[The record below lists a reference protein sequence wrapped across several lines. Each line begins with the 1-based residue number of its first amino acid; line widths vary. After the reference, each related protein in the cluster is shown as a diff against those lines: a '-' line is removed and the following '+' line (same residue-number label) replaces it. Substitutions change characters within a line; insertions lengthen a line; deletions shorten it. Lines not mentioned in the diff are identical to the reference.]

1 MTVEGSRRL
10 KGVAFGLVLAA
21 TIGIAFAQTAADR
34 AVEAARQYA
43 GETLTITWEAPLQA
57 LDPLTHSGP
66 IWEELTG
73 VRIHVVEVPI
83 NELFTKSIAEHRA
96 RTGAYDMLNV
106 VPAWMSD
113 MVRAGV
119 LEPLDSYIDKYG
131 YREELQD
138 IAPAYRDNQMTY
150 GDQIYG
156 LPDDGDVFLL
166 YYRTDLFGDEA
177 NQTAFREAYGYGLAP
192 PKTWDEFYDISKF
205 FTDTGGGDLY
215 GSALILSPG
224 LVHYL
229 YEMRLR
235 TAGGRFFSPE
245 TMDSQINSDIAVAV
259 LEDMVRQLD
268 NMPPGAAGWGPIEVL
283 NAWLAGELAMQIWW
297 PPLGRWSAGYGA
309 DTNALS
315 WLPESTVA
323 GNVGYALPP
332 GGHPEL
338 AAGFALSVSS
348 SSDNK
353 ELAYLFAQWL
363 NSRDFSMTRITL
375 PFALRD
381 PFRTSHFNSDE
392 YKALWPA
399 AKDYLAVLEDAAET
413 GIPDLS
419 IINTFAYEESLTR
432 AIVAALS
439 GQDARSVLDRAA
451 EEWNEI
457 TREVGIDDQ
466 RKAYTIWSSRPG
478 AYPNQATTTSK

>member
-1 MTVEGSRRL
+1 MTVEGSRRIT
-10 KGVAFGLVLAA
+10 GIAFGLVLVA
-21 TIGIAFAQTAADR
+21 TAGSAFAQSAADR

-57 LDPLTHSGP
+57 LDPLTHSAP

-73 VRIHVVEVPI
+73 VRIQVVEVPI
-83 NELFTKSIAEHRA
+83 NELFTRTIAEHRSGTRA
-96 RTGAYDMLNV
+96 LDMLNV
-106 VPAWMSD
+106 VPAWMPD
-113 MVRAGV
+113 MVEAGV
-119 LEPLDSYIDKYG
+119 LQPLDTYIDKYG

-156 LPDDGDVFLL
+156 LADDGDVFLL

-177 NQTAFREAYGYGLAP
+177 NQAVFRAAYGYDLAP

-205 FTDTGGGDLY
+205 FTDIGGGDLY

-235 TAGGRFFSPE
+235 TAGGRFFDPE
-245 TMDSQINSDIAVAV
+245 TMDPLINSDIAVAV
-259 LEDMVRQLD
+259 LEDMVRQID

-309 DTNALS
+309 DTQALS

-338 AAGFALSVSS
+338 AGGFALCVSS
-348 SSDNK
+348 DSGKK

-363 NSRDFSMTRITL
+363 NSRDFSMSRITL
-375 PFALRD
+375 PFAMRD
-381 PFRTSHFNSDE
+381 PFRTSHFNSDA

-399 AKDYLAVLEDAAET
+399 AGDYLAILEEAAQT

-419 IINTFAYEESLTR
+419 IIDTFAYEESLTR

-439 GQDARSVLDRAA
+439 GQDARASLDQAA
-451 EEWNEI
+451 GEWREI
-457 TREVGIDDQ
+457 TREIGINDQ
-466 RKAYTIWSSRPG
+466 RKAYMAWSSKPG
-478 AYPNQATTTSK
+478 AYPN

>member
-1 MTVEGSRRL
+1 MTVPGSRGL
-10 KGVAFGLVLAA
+10 QGVAFGLALAA
-21 TIGIAFAQTAADR
+21 ATGTAVAENAADR

-43 GETLTITWEAPLQA
+43 GETLNITWEAGPQA
-57 LDPLTHSGP
+57 LDPLIHSGP
-66 IWEELTG
+66 VWEQLTG
-73 VRIHVVEVPI
+73 VKINVVEIPI
-83 NELFTKSIAEHRA
+83 NELFTRTLAEHRA
-96 RTGAYDMLNV
+96 GTGAYDMLSV
-106 VPAWMSD
+106 VPAWMPD

-119 LEPLDSYIDKYG
+119 LEPLDSYVDSYG
-131 YREELQD
+131 YRDELDD
-138 IAPAYRDNQMTY
+138 IAPAYRNNQITY

-166 YYRTDLFGDEA
+166 YYRTDLFGDKA
-177 NQTAFREAYGYGLAP
+177 NRAAFRDAYGYDLAP
-192 PKTWDEFYDISKF
+192 PTTWDEFYDISKF
-205 FTDTGGGDLY
+205 FTDSGDGDLY

-235 TAGGRFFSPE
+235 TAGGRFFDPE
-245 TMDSQINSDIAVAV
+245 TMDAQINSDIAVAV

-297 PPLGRWSAGYGA
+297 PPPGRWSAGYGA
-309 DTNALS
+309 DAEELS
-315 WLPESTVA
+315 WLPETTIA

-338 AAGFALSVSS
+338 AAGYALCVSS
-348 SSDNK
+348 NSRNK

-363 NSRDFSMTRITL
+363 NSREVSVARVTL

-392 YKALWPA
+392 YEALWPA
-399 AKDYLAVLEDAAET
+399 AGDYLAALEEAAET
-413 GIPDLS
+413 GLFDLS
-419 IINTFAYEESLTR
+419 IIGTFAYEESLTR

-439 GQDARSVLDRAA
+439 GRDARTALDHAA
-451 EEWNEI
+451 AEWNEI
-457 TREVGIDDQ
+457 TDEIGIDDQ
-466 RKAYTIWSSRPG
+466 REAYMIWSSKPG
-478 AYPNQATTTSK
+478 AYPD

>member
-1 MTVEGSRRL
+1 MTVRGIRHL
-10 KGVAFGLVLAA
+10 LGAAFGLVLAA
-21 TIGIAFAQTAADR
+21 TTGTAFAQSAADQ
-34 AVEAARQYA
+34 AVEAAGQYA

-57 LDPLTHSGP
+57 LDPISHSGP
-66 IWEELTG
+66 IWEGLTG
-73 VRIHVVEVPI
+73 VKINVVEMPI
-83 NELFTKSIAEHRA
+83 NELFTRTIAEHRA
-96 RTGAYDMLNV
+96 GTGVYDMLNV
-106 VPAWMSD
+106 VPAWMPD
-113 MVRAGV
+113 MVEAGA
-119 LEPLDSYIDKYG
+119 LEPLDTYVDKYG

-138 IAPAYRDNQMTY
+138 IAPTFRDNQMTY

-177 NQTAFREAYGYGLAP
+177 NQAAFREAYGYDLAP
-192 PKTWDEFYDISKF
+192 PKTWDAFYDISKF
-205 FTDTGGGDLY
+205 FTDTGDGDLY

-235 TAGGRFFSPE
+235 TAGGRFFDPE
-245 TMDSQINSDIAVAV
+245 TMDSQINSDVAVAV

-297 PPLGRWSAGYGA
+297 PPLGRWSEGLGA
-309 DTNALS
+309 DTEALS
-315 WLPESTVA
+315 WLPASTVA
-323 GNVGYALPP
+323 GDVGYALPP
-332 GGHPEL
+332 GGHPGL
-338 AAGFALSVSS
+338 AGGFVLSVSS
-348 SSDNK
+348 NSGNK

-363 NSRDFSMTRITL
+363 NSRDFSMTRVTL
-375 PFALRD
+375 PFAPRD

-399 AKDYLAVLEDAAET
+399 AEDYLVVLEDAAEA
-413 GIPDLS
+413 GLPDLS
-419 IINTFAYEESLTR
+419 IIDTFAYEESLTR

-439 GQDARSVLDRAA
+439 GRDARTVLDQAA
-451 EEWNEI
+451 REWNEI
-457 TREVGIDDQ
+457 TRKIGIDEQ
-466 RKAYTIWSSRPG
+466 RKAYMVWTSKPG
-478 AYPNQATTTSK
+478 AYPR

>member
-1 MTVEGSRRL
+1 MQSRSGKRL
-10 KGVAFGLVLAA
+10 KGAACSLAILA
-21 TIGIAFAQTAADR
+21 MTGSALAQSAAER
-34 AVEAARQYA
+34 AVGAARQYA
-43 GETLTITWEAPLQA
+43 GETLNITWESGLQA
-57 LDPLTHSGP
+57 FDPLEHSGP

-73 VRIHVVEVPI
+73 VKINVVAIPI
-83 NELFTKSIAEHRA
+83 NELFTRTIAEHRA
-96 RTGAYDMLNV
+96 GTGVYDMLNV
-106 VPAWMSD
+106 VPAWMPD
-113 MVRAGV
+113 MIEAGV
-119 LEPLDSYIDKYG
+119 LEPLDAYVDTHG

-150 GDQIYG
+150 GDHIYC

-166 YYRTDLFGDEA
+166 YYRTDLFGDPD
-177 NQTAFREAYGYGLAP
+177 NQAAFRAAYGYELAP

-205 FTDTGGGDLY
+205 YTDTGGGELY

-235 TAGGRFFSPE
+235 TAGGTFFDPG
-245 TMDSQINSDIAVAV
+245 TMKAQINSDIAVAV

-268 NMPPGAAGWGPIEVL
+268 NMPPGAAGWGTIEVL
-283 NAWLAGELAMQIWW
+283 SSWLAGQLAMQIWW
-297 PPLGRWSAGYGA
+297 PPPGRWSAGYGV
-309 DTNALS
+309 DTDALS
-315 WLPESTVA
+315 WLPESTIA

-338 AAGFALSVSS
+338 AAGFALCVSS
-348 SSDNK
+348 NSRHK

-363 NSRDFSMTRITL
+363 NSQDFSITRVML
-375 PFALRD
+375 PYAMRD
-381 PFRTSHFNSDE
+381 PFRTSHFNSDA
-392 YKALWPA
+392 YKSLWPA
-399 AKDYLAVLEDAAET
+399 AADYLATLEAGAEK
-413 GIPDLS
+413 GLLDLS

-439 GQDARSVLDRAA
+439 GQDSQTVLDQAA

-457 TREVGIDDQ
+457 TDEVGIDRQ
-466 RKAYTIWSSRPG
+466 HEAYRVWASKPG
-478 AYPNQATTTSK
+478 AYLD

>member
-1 MTVEGSRRL
+1 MTVPGSRGL
-10 KGVAFGLVLAA
+10 QGIAFGLALAA
-21 TIGIAFAQTAADR
+21 AAGTAVAENAADR

-43 GETLTITWEAPLQA
+43 GETLNITWEAGPQA
-57 LDPLTHSGP
+57 RDPLVHSGP
-66 IWEELTG
+66 VWEQLTG
-73 VRIHVVEVPI
+73 VKINVVEIPI
-83 NELFTKSIAEHRA
+83 NELFTRTIAEHRA
-96 RTGAYDMLNV
+96 GTGAYDMLNV
-106 VPAWMSD
+106 VPAWMPD

-119 LEPLDSYIDKYG
+119 LEPLDSYVDSYG
-131 YREELQD
+131 YRDELDD
-138 IAPAYRDNQMTY
+138 IAPAYRNNQITY

-177 NQTAFREAYGYGLAP
+177 NRAAFREAYGYDLAP
-192 PKTWDEFYDISKF
+192 PTTWDEFYDISKF
-205 FTDTGGGDLY
+205 FTDSGGGDLY

-235 TAGGRFFSPE
+235 TAGGRFFDPE
-245 TMDSQINSDIAVAV
+245 TMDAQINSDISVAV

-283 NAWLAGELAMQIWW
+283 NSWLAGELAMQIWW
-297 PPLGRWSAGYGA
+297 PPPGRWSAGYGVDA
-309 DTNALS
+309 EELF
-315 WLPESTVA
+315 WLPESTIA
-323 GNVGYALPP
+323 GSVGYALPP

-338 AAGFALSVSS
+338 AAGFALCVSS
-348 SSDNK
+348 NSRNK

-363 NSRDFSMTRITL
+363 NSREVSIARVTL

-381 PFRTSHFNSDE
+381 PFRTSHFKSDE

-399 AKDYLAVLEDAAET
+399 AGDYLAALEEAAET
-413 GIPDLS
+413 GLFDLS
-419 IINTFAYEESLTR
+419 IIGTFAYEESLTR

-439 GQDARSVLDRAA
+439 GRDARTALDHAA
-451 EEWNEI
+451 AEWNEI
-457 TREVGIDDQ
+457 TEEIGIDDQ
-466 RKAYTIWSSRPG
+466 REAYMIWSSKPG
-478 AYPNQATTTSK
+478 AYPD

>member
-1 MTVEGSRRL
+1 MALPGSQRL
-10 KGVAFGLVLAA
+10 QGVAFGLALAA
-21 TIGIAFAQTAADR
+21 TTGTAIAQSAADR

-43 GETLTITWEAPLQA
+43 GETLNVTWEAGLQA
-57 LDPLTHSGP
+57 QDPLSYSGP
-66 IWEELTG
+66 LWEQLTG
-73 VRIHVVEVPI
+73 VKINVVEIPI
-83 NELFTKSIAEHRA
+83 NELFTKTIAEHRA
-96 RTGAYDMLNV
+96 GTGAYDMLSV
-106 VPAWMSD
+106 VPAWMPD
-113 MVRAGV
+113 MVGAGV

-131 YREELQD
+131 YREELDD

-166 YYRTDLFGDEA
+166 YYRADLFGDEA
-177 NQTAFREAYGYGLAP
+177 NQTAFHEAYGYDLAP
-192 PKTWDEFYDISKF
+192 PKIWDEFYDISKF

-235 TAGGRFFSPE
+235 TAGGRFFDQE
-245 TMDSQINSDIAVAV
+245 TMVSRINSDIAVAV

-268 NMPPGAAGWGPIEVL
+268 NMPPGAAGWGSIEVL

-297 PPLGRWSAGYGA
+297 PPPGRWSEGYGV
-309 DTNALS
+309 DSEALS
-315 WLPESTVA
+315 WLPESTIA

-338 AAGFALSVSS
+338 AAGFALCVSS
-348 SSDNK
+348 NSGNK

-363 NSRDFSMTRITL
+363 NSRDVSIDRGTL

-399 AKDYLAVLEDAAET
+399 ARDYLAALEDAAQT
-413 GIPDLS
+413 GLVDLS
-419 IINTFAYEESLTR
+419 IIDTFAYEESLTR

-439 GQDARSVLDRAA
+439 GQNARTVLDQAA
-451 EEWNEI
+451 GEWNEI
-457 TREVGIDDQ
+457 TEEIGIDDQ
-466 RKAYTIWSSRPG
+466 REAYMIWSSKPG
-478 AYPNQATTTSK
+478 AYPN

>member
-1 MTVEGSRRL
+1 MTVPESRRL
-10 KGVAFGLVLAA
+10 QGVAFGLALAA
-21 TIGIAFAQTAADR
+21 ATGAALAENAADR

-43 GETLTITWEAPLQA
+43 GETLNITWEAGPQA
-57 LDPLTHSGP
+57 RDLLGYSGP
-66 IWEELTG
+66 IWEQLTG
-73 VRIHVVEVPI
+73 VRINVVEIPI
-83 NELFTKSIAEHRA
+83 NELFTRTIAEHRA
-96 RTGAYDMLNV
+96 GTGAYDLLNV
-106 VPAWMSD
+106 VPAWMPD
-113 MVRAGV
+113 MVGAGV
-119 LEPLDSYIDKYG
+119 LEPLDSYVDKYG
-131 YREELQD
+131 YRDELDD

-166 YYRTDLFGDEA
+166 YYRTDLLGDEA
-177 NQTAFREAYGYGLAP
+177 NREAFREAYGYDLAP
-192 PKTWDEFYDISKF
+192 PRTWDEFYDISKF
-205 FTDTGGGDLY
+205 FTGTGGGDLY

-235 TAGGRFFSPE
+235 TAGGRFFDPE
-245 TMDSQINSDIAVAV
+245 TMDAEINSDIAVAV

-297 PPLGRWSAGYGA
+297 PPPGRWSAGYGV
-309 DTNALS
+309 DTEELS

-338 AAGFALSVSS
+338 AAGFALCVSS
-348 SSDNK
+348 NSRNK

-363 NSRDFSMTRITL
+363 NSREVSTTRVTL

-392 YKALWPA
+392 YRALWPA
-399 AKDYLAVLEDAAET
+399 ARDYLAALEDAAET
-413 GIPDLS
+413 GLFDLS
-419 IINTFAYEESLTR
+419 IIDTFAYEEALTR

-439 GQDARSVLDRAA
+439 GQNARTVLDQAA
-451 EEWNEI
+451 GEWNDITEEI
-457 TREVGIDDQ
+457 GIDDQ
-466 RKAYTIWSSRPG
+466 REAYMIWSSKPG
-478 AYPNQATTTSK
+478 AYPN

>member
-1 MTVEGSRRL
+1 MSLPGSRRL
-10 KGVAFGLVLAA
+10 QGVAFGLALAA
-21 TIGIAFAQTAADR
+21 ATGTAFAQSAADR
-34 AVEAARQYA
+34 AVEAAKQYA
-43 GETLTITWEAPLQA
+43 GETLNITWEAGLQA
-57 LDPLTHSGP
+57 LDPLNHSGP

-73 VRIHVVEVPI
+73 VKINVVEIPI
-83 NELFTKSIAEHRA
+83 NELFTKTIAEHRA
-96 RTGAYDMLNV
+96 GTGAYDMLNV
-106 VPAWMSD
+106 VPAWMPD
-113 MVRAGV
+113 MIEAGV
-119 LEPLDSYIDKYG
+119 LEPLDSYVDKYG

-138 IAPAYRDNQMTY
+138 IAPTYRDNQMTY

-177 NQTAFREAYGYGLAP
+177 NQAAFQEAYGYDLAP

-205 FTDTGGGDLY
+205 FTDSGGGDLY

-235 TAGGRFFSPE
+235 TAGGRFFDPE
-245 TMDSQINSDIAVAV
+245 SMDAQVNSDIAVAV

-297 PPLGRWSAGYGA
+297 PPPGRWSAGYGV
-309 DTNALS
+309 DTEALS
-315 WLPESTVA
+315 WLPESTIA

-338 AAGFALSVSS
+338 AAGFALCVSS
-348 SSDNK
+348 NSEKK

-363 NSRDFSMTRITL
+363 NSRDFSITRVTL

-399 AKDYLAVLEDAAET
+399 AKDYLAALEDAAET
-413 GIPDLS
+413 GLLDLS
-419 IINTFAYEESLTR
+419 IIDTFAYEESLTR
-432 AIVAALS
+432 AVVAALS
-439 GQDARSVLDRAA
+439 GQDARSVLDQAA
-451 EEWNEI
+451 GEWNEI
-457 TREVGIDDQ
+457 TEEIGIDDQ
-466 RKAYTIWSSRPG
+466 REAYLVWSSKPG
-478 AYPNQATTTSK
+478 AYPN

>member
-1 MTVEGSRRL
+1 MTSQGSRHL
-10 KGVAFGLVLAA
+10 PGVAFGLVLAA
-21 TIGIAFAQTAADR
+21 TAGTAFAQSAADR

-57 LDPLTHSGP
+57 LDPLKHSGP
-66 IWEELTG
+66 LWEELTG
-73 VRIHVVEVPI
+73 VRIYVVEIPI
-83 NELFTKSIAEHRA
+83 NELFTRTITEHRA
-96 RTGAYDMLNV
+96 GTGTLDMLNV
-106 VPAWMSD
+106 VPSWMPD
-113 MVRAGV
+113 MVKAGV
-119 LEPLDSYIDKYG
+119 LEPLDAYIDKYG

-138 IAPAYRDNQMTY
+138 IAPTFRDNQMTY
-150 GDQIYG
+150 GDRIYG

-177 NQTAFREAYGYGLAP
+177 NRAAFLEAYGYGLAP

-224 LVHYL
+224 LVHHL

-235 TAGGRFFSPE
+235 TAGGRFFDPE
-245 TMDSQINSDIAVAV
+245 TMDSQINSDIAVTV

-268 NMPPGAAGWGPIEVL
+268 NMPPGAAGWGSIEVL

-309 DTNALS
+309 DTQALS

-338 AAGFALSVSS
+338 AGGFLLCVSS
-348 SSDNK
+348 DSGNK

-363 NSRDFSMTRITL
+363 NSRDFSITRVTL
-375 PFALRD
+375 PYAPRD
-381 PFRTSHFNSDE
+381 PFRTSHFDSDE
-392 YKALWPA
+392 YKASWPSA
-399 AKDYLAVLEDAAET
+399 GDYLAALEDAAET
-413 GIPDLS
+413 GLPDLS
-419 IINTFAYEESLTR
+419 IIDTFAYEESLTR

-439 GQDARSVLDRAA
+439 GQDARTVLDQAA
-451 EEWNEI
+451 REWNEI
-457 TREVGIDDQ
+457 TEEIGIDDQ
-466 RKAYTIWSSRPG
+466 REAYKVWSSRPG
-478 AYPNQATTTSK
+478 AYPD